1 VVPAAAASVTATVAS
16 VPTARFFAKSLHNTV
31 AKYDP
36 GFANLYTAD
45 AAPFATKAGIFA
57 IGVLPK
63 AIAITQL
70 NPVSPLSSL
79 TVAEN
84 VVATPVVVCIGV
96 TDPTT
101 GTVTSDEVDEVVV
114 VVVVAGV
121 CVVDESVVDAGI
133 VPVSVVVVEPVAGVV
148 EVSVVVVLFVVVP
161 VAGVV
166 VDAALTVIV
175 TGFPFAEVPALSVH
189 AANAVYTPAFLNV

>member
-1 VVPAAAASVTATVAS
+1 VAGS
-16 VPTARFFAKSLHNTV
+16 
-31 AKYDP
+31 
-36 GFANLYTAD
+36 
-45 AAPFATKAGIFA
+45 FAT
-57 IGVLPK
+57 GVLPK

-70 NPVSPLSSL
+70 NPVSPLSSV

-84 VVATPVVVCIGV
+84 DITSPVLVCTGV
-96 TDPTT
+96 TSPTI
-101 GTVTSDEVDEVVV
+101 GAVTSDEVEVF

-121 CVVDESVVDAGI
+121 SVDAVGTGV
-133 VPVSVVVVEPVAGVV
+133 VPVSVVVVEPVAG
-148 EVSVVVVLFVVVP
+148 
-161 VAGVV
+161 AGV